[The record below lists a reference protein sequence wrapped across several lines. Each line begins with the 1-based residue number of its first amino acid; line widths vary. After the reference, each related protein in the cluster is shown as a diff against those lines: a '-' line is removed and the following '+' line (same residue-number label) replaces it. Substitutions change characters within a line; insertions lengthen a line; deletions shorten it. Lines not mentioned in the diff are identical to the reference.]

1 MRGTHDAASH
11 SVHDW
16 QDHPTVGRLEL
27 SSKSV
32 VRREGRRVSAM
43 THGDDFVV
51 TEPTVRLT
59 DMKCTRTGVFP
70 MKKSAMGRRE
80 ASKH

>member
-32 VRREGRRVSAM
+32 VRREWHRVSAM
-43 THGDDFVV
+43 THGDDFVI
-51 TEPTVRLT
+51 TVSVHQHEEQNCR
-59 DMKCTRTGVFP
+59 CVP
-70 MKKSAMGRRE
+70 NHKKSAMGRRE